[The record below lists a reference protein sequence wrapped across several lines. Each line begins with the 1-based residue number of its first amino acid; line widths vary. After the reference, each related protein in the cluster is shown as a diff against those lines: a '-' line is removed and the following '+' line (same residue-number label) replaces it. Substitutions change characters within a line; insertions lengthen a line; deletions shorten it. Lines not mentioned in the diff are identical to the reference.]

1 MVLISNLVQAKA
13 GSAQYQG
20 LVFTQHM
27 ACYQNKFGSF
37 IYYPGGIDLYMQ
49 WNYDAPIN
57 FWFVT

>member
-49 WNYDAPIN
+49 
-57 FWFVT
+57 